1 MKYMLIIVFVPIM
14 STQTQPNSL
23 TTGELLLMVGSPS
36 LPTSSSYHFNIAF
49 EHVVIVILH
58 ANIVFLVHQ

>member
-23 TTGELLLMVGSPS
+23 TTGELLLMVGSPN
-36 LPTSSSYHFNIAF
+36 LPSSYHFKIAF